1 MKMKAVARFAV
12 LSALF
17 VWAAPSE
24 LAAQD
29 DRFEW
34 NGTVAR
40 GDVIEV
46 KGITGD
52 IRAVRASGSRVEVV
66 ATKHGRSRNFDE
78 VEIQVVEGDDGVT
91 ICAMYPLKQSR
102 RRGSDDSYE
111 CEPGGWRGVNIDDV
125 DVDVDFE
132 VRVPAGVEFTGRTIS
147 GDVEAEGLDA
157 YVVARTIS
165 GNIVVTTEDLADAST
180 VSGSIYV
187 TLGRADWRGD
197 LEFHTVSGDITIA
210 FPGSLETDIEF
221 ETVNGDVE
229 SDFPITLTSRSNRWI
244 GGHLRGTI
252 GDGGRSL
259 SLKTVSGDV
268 ELRQGR

>member
-1 MKMKAVARFAV
+1 MKAVARFAF

-17 VWAAPSE
+17 VWAVPSE
-24 LAAQD
+24 LVAQD

-34 NGTVAR
+34 NGTVAA

-46 KGITGD
+46 KGISGD
-52 IRAVRASGSRVEVV
+52 IRAVRASGNRVEVV
-66 ATKHGRSRNFDE
+66 ATKRGRSRNFDQ
-78 VEIQVVEGDDGVT
+78 VEIEVVEGSDGVT
-91 ICAMYPLKQSR
+91 ICAMYPQRESR
-102 RRGSDDSYE
+102 RRSSSGSYE
-111 CEPGGWRGVNIDDV
+111 CEPGGWHNVKIDDV

-147 GDVEAEGLDA
+147 GDVEVDGLDA
-157 YVVARTIS
+157 FVMARTVS
-165 GNIVVTTEDLADAST
+165 GNIFVATADMADAST
-180 VSGSIYV
+180 VSGSIDV
-187 TLGRADWRGD
+187 AMGRANWSGD
-197 LEFHTVSGDITIA
+197 LEFHTVSGDITIT
-210 FPGSLETDIEF
+210 FPEGLEADIEF
-221 ETVNGDVE
+221 ESVSGFVD

-268 ELRQGR
+268 ELRRGR